1 MGTVDA
7 MAGDRESDEDVPMD
21 DELARRL
28 RELEWPKPPP
38 GVRERSLEE
47 FQRRVAQDPAPVAD
61 PATTRDR

>member
-1 MGTVDA
+1 
-7 MAGDRESDEDVPMD
+7 MAGDRDSDDVPMD

-47 FQRRVAQDPAPVAD
+47 FERRVAGECAPEPAAP
-61 PATTRDR
+61 RDR

>member
-1 MGTVDA
+1 
-7 MAGDRESDEDVPMD
+7 MAGDRESEDVPLD

-47 FQRRVAQDPAPVAD
+47 FQRRIADERAAKAAPSPPGD
-61 PATTRDR
+61 H